1 MLALSSGDD
10 KMQAEVY
17 HLFHSGTAVRVKD
30 KLFIFDYFK
39 DEPQRERAV
48 ASSLEKGVVREESF
62 KNINEAYVF
71 VSHSH
76 HDHYNQVIFE
86 WEKYCDQINYIL
98 AAEVELK
105 SDLKNKDNLYLM
117 EKDEELKLGNV
128 EISSYG
134 STDEGVSFLVE
145 LEDLSIF
152 HAGDLNWWKWKKF
165 SAKVQKREEREYKR
179 EVDKLTGKQLDIAF
193 VPVDPRLEEHFYLA
207 GDYFITEIR
216 PSLFVPIHFGD
227 NYDVTK
233 FFRDRFNSN
242 QTRVAEI
249 NEPGEKI
256 LYTKK
261 EA

>member
-1 MLALSSGDD
+1 LLALSAGDD
-10 KMQAEVY
+10 KMQSEIY

-30 KLFIFDYFK
+30 KLFVFDYFK
-39 DEPQRERAV
+39 DEPQKEKAV
-48 ASSLEKGVVREESF
+48 ASSLEKGIIREDSF
-62 KNINEAYVF
+62 KNINQAYIF

-86 WEKYCDQINYIL
+86 WEDYCDEINYIL
-98 AAEVELK
+98 AAEVEPAAEY
-105 SDLKNKDNLYLM
+105 KNKDNLYLM
-117 EKDEELKLGNV
+117 EADEQLKLDELK
-128 EISSYG
+128 ISSFG

-179 EVDKLTGKQLDIAF
+179 EVDKLKGKNIDIAF

-207 GDYFITEIR
+207 GEYFIKEIK
-216 PSLFVPIHFGD
+216 PALFVPIHFGD

-249 NEPGEKI
+249 KVPGEEI
-256 LYTKK
+256 LYTKS
-261 EA
+261 

>member
-1 MLALSSGDD
+1 
-10 KMQAEVY
+10 MQTEIY

-39 DEPQRERAV
+39 DEPQQKKAL
-48 ASSLEKGVVREESF
+48 ASSLEKGIIREDTF

-76 HDHYNQVIFE
+76 HDHYNKVIFE
-86 WEKYCDQINYIL
+86 WEKYCDNVNYIL
-98 AAEVELK
+98 AAEVEPEVE
-105 SDLKNKDNLYLM
+105 LKNKANLYLM
-117 EKDEELKLGNV
+117 EKDEELKLGDV

-179 EVDKLTGKQLDIAF
+179 EVDKLTGKIIDIAF

-207 GDYFITEIR
+207 GEYFIEEIM
-216 PSLFVPIHFGD
+216 PSLFVPIHFAD
-227 NYDVTK
+227 NYDITR
-233 FFRDRFNSN
+233 FFKERFNSD

-249 NEPGEKI
+249 AEPGEKI
-256 LYTKK
+256 LYTRK
-261 EA
+261 

>member
-1 MLALSSGDD
+1 
-10 KMQAEVY
+10 MQSEIY

-30 KLFIFDYFK
+30 KLFVFDYFK
-39 DEPQRERAV
+39 DEPQQEKAV
-48 ASSLEKGVVREESF
+48 ASSLEQGIIREDSF
-62 KNINEAYVF
+62 KHISEAYVF

-86 WEKYCDQINYIL
+86 WEKYCDRINYIL
-98 AAEVELK
+98 AAEVDPKPKLRNK
-105 SDLKNKDNLYLM
+105 SNLYLM
-117 EKDEELKLGNV
+117 EQDQELKLDKLK
-128 EISSYG
+128 ISSFG

-165 SAKVQKREEREYKR
+165 SPKVQKREEREYKR
-179 EVDKLTGKQLDIAF
+179 EVDKLKGKKIDIAF

-207 GDYFITEIR
+207 GEYFISEIK
-216 PSLFVPIHFGD
+216 PALFIPIHFGD

-242 QTRVAEI
+242 QTRVAEVSRA
-249 NEPGEKI
+249 GEEI

-261 EA
+261 FN